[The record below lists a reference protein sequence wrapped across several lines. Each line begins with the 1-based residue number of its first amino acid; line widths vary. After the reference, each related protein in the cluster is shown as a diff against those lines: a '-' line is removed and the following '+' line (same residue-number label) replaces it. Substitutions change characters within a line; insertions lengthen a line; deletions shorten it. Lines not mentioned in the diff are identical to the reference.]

1 MAGYN
6 QPGGLEP
13 QQHSVFQQM
22 GREAW
27 WLAWVV
33 TLVGSSSV
41 SAFLSQL
48 LTAARPGTAGVGEVE
63 TLVLAGLAALA
74 LTLGVAFAVGI
85 YEFSDDKLTGYPLA
99 GMIILSLLAGAG
111 VATALGVATVGVD
124 DLLLASSGYDN
135 LVAKVFA
142 ILGAFFVA
150 YGPVAAV
157 QGALVGLGLGHWASA
172 LARHFG

>member
-1 MAGYN
+1 
-6 QPGGLEP
+6 
-13 QQHSVFQQM
+13 M